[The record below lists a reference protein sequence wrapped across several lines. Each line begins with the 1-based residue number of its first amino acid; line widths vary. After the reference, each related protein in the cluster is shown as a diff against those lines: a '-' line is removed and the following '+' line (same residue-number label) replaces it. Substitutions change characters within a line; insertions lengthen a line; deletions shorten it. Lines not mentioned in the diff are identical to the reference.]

1 MCQLA
6 MHLGHLKRVVLN
18 IESFYISRLTA
29 IYLSMYLVITEKKL
43 VKSEKASS
51 ILATRFILFIT
62 NSLTSFFYHLQNYTT
77 RVIFLL
83 LLKY

>member
-6 MHLGHLKRVVLN
+6 MRLGHLKRLVLN

-29 IYLSMYLVITEKKL
+29 IYLSMYLVITGKKL

-51 ILATRFILFIT
+51 ILATRVILFVT
-62 NSLTSFFYHLQNYTT
+62 NLLTSFFYHLQNYTT